1 MIARYVIRGKQLVNN
16 RVIRA
21 GRMWD
26 TNICYEREINKGTV
40 HICQVYFSY
49 KRFDKN
55 LSNYHKLIFFSQ
67 FFVDNF
73 QNILITLN

>member
-40 HICQVYFSY
+40 HICQVYLSY
-49 KRFDKN
+49 NGFDNN
-55 LSNYHKLIFFSQ
+55 LSNYHKLTFISHL
-67 FFVDNF
+67 FVDNF